1 MGGSLVKPRLQRIAW
16 WGLELAIVS
25 CCRSLS
31 NLVPGEAA
39 RIATSPFSGCSWL
52 GGNKSLRQSHL
63 RHRPRRWI
71 LQTDLDDHCHH
82 RCHRCHRRWAPR
94 HLPPVCSPCG
104 RCVHM
109 SVLWSRQNSGCSHK
123 LAGHMPG
130 MHLVHD
136 QEMHIQ
142 GEGSAGP
149 KWNPELGNSMAGE
162 VVHNIV

>member
-1 MGGSLVKPRLQRIAW
+1 
-16 WGLELAIVS
+16 
-25 CCRSLS
+25 
-31 NLVPGEAA
+31 
-39 RIATSPFSGCSWL
+39 
-52 GGNKSLRQSHL
+52 
-63 RHRPRRWI
+63 
-71 LQTDLDDHCHH
+71 
-82 RCHRCHRRWAPR
+82 
-94 HLPPVCSPCG
+94 
-104 RCVHM
+104 M

-162 VVHNIV
+162 VKQMAKNTLVMYVDNIVCNLRYTY